1 MTYICDILS
10 ALREKTWFEK
20 GFKRSAR
27 ERIRVIKSTG
37 CRKAFVMSYTYSRF
51 DQQGI
56 LSIRLSSPID

>member
-10 ALREKTWFEK
+10 SLREKTRFEE
-20 GFKRSAR
+20 GFKRSGR
-27 ERIRVIKSTG
+27 KSIRVIKSTG

-51 DQQGI
+51 DQRGI